1 MKIQIWEQNANFAI
15 SDSDSH
21 FFHKCIKIAVGRIE
35 QEICAYECTSHNADI
50 RWVKVIAEMF
60 GLDYDFVNRAGDCE
74 RSFPSAIMILKE
86 SQNHRH
92 LCSPTRT
99 EIDSVLLCDSGV
111 GVYVVVRGEGQ
122 QRAVLPILL

>member
-60 GLDYDFVNRAGDCE
+60 GLDFDFVNRAGDCE
-74 RSFPSAIMILKE
+74 RSFPSAIMIIW
-86 SQNHRH
+86 
-92 LCSPTRT
+92 CS
-99 EIDSVLLCDSGV
+99 SGK
-111 GVYVVVRGEGQ
+111 GVWMMAGLRVDKPWIQSR
-122 QRAVLPILL
+122 

>member
-60 GLDYDFVNRAGDCE
+60 GLDFDFVNRAGDCE
-74 RSFPSAIMILKE
+74 RSFPSAINYDFKGISE
-86 SQNHRH
+86 SQTSLFPHQDRNR
-92 LCSPTRT
+92 LCTAMRLWSWSVCSGTR
-99 EIDSVLLCDSGV
+99 
-111 GVYVVVRGEGQ
+111 
-122 QRAVLPILL
+122 